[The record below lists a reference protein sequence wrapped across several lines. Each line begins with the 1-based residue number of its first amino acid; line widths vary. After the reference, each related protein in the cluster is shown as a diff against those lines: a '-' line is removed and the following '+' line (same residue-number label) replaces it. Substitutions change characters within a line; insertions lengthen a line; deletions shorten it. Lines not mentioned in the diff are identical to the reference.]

1 MHLGGRAV
9 DLRRPWLVG
18 ILNLTP
24 DSFSDG
30 GLLQSRDD
38 LLFAAERI
46 VAEGAD
52 LLDLG
57 GESTRP
63 GAAPVSEQEEID
75 RLLPAIQALH
85 ARFEV
90 PLSADTR
97 RAVVARAALA
107 AGAVMVN
114 DVSGFADPD
123 MGAVVAA
130 SGAAWV
136 LMHMPHAVGA
146 MAPSQRTAT
155 MSDDLHVGLQQ
166 VAHGLAQ
173 AVARAQAAGVARSQ
187 LAIDPGIGFGKTL
200 QQNLCLLRG
209 AAPIAM
215 LDLPV
220 YLGPSRKSFIAAV
233 AQAATADLPSQRL
246 FGTAAAVAAAVL
258 GGAAFVRVHDV
269 AAMRQVL
276 DVAVALRDVGG

>member
-1 MHLGGRAV
+1 MQLGGRAV
-9 DLRRPWLVG
+9 DLQRPWLVG

-30 GLLQSRDD
+30 GQLRHIDD
-38 LLFAAERI
+38 VLFTTQRMI
-46 VAEGAD
+46 AEGAD

-63 GAAPVSEQEEID
+63 GAAEVTEIEEIE
-75 RLLPAIQALH
+75 RVVPAIAALH
-85 ARFEV
+85 ARLEV
-90 PLSADTR
+90 PLSVDTR
-97 RAVVARAALA
+97 RAAVAREALA

-114 DVSGFADPD
+114 DVSGFSDLD
-123 MGAVVAA
+123 MGPVVAA

-146 MAPSQRTAT
+146 MAPSQRTAG
-155 MSDDLHVGLQQ
+155 MSDDLHTGLQQ
-166 VAHGLAQ
+166 IAAGLAD

-187 LAIDPGIGFGKTL
+187 LAVDPGVGFGKTL

-209 AAPIAM
+209 VAPIAM

-233 AQAATADLPSQRL
+233 AQAATADLPAQRL

-269 AAMRQVL
+269 AAMRQVV
-276 DVAVALRDVGG
+276 DVAVALRDAGK

>member
-1 MHLGGRAV
+1 MQLGGRAV
-9 DLRRPWLVG
+9 DLRRPWVVG

-38 LLFAAERI
+38 VLFAAERM

-63 GAAPVSEQEEID
+63 GAEPVAEQEELD
-75 RLLPAIQALH
+75 RVLPAIEAL
-85 ARFEV
+85 RTRLEV

-97 RAVVARAALA
+97 RAQVAKEALA
-107 AGAVMVN
+107 AGAVMIN
-114 DVSGFADPD
+114 DVSGFGDPN
-123 MGAVVAA
+123 MGEVVAA

-136 LMHMPHAVGA
+136 LMHMPHRVGA
-146 MAPSQRTAT
+146 MAPSQRTPA
-155 MSDDLHVGLQQ
+155 MSEQLHEGLQQ
-166 VAHGLAQ
+166 VADGLAH
-173 AVARAQAAGVARSQ
+173 AVARAVAAGVPRSQ
-187 LAIDPGIGFGKTL
+187 LAVDPGIGFGKTL
-200 QQNLCLLRG
+200 EQNLCLLRG

-233 AQAATADLPSQRL
+233 AQAATADLPAQRL

-269 AAMRQVL
+269 AAMRQVV
-276 DVAVALRDVGG
+276 DVAVALRDAGR